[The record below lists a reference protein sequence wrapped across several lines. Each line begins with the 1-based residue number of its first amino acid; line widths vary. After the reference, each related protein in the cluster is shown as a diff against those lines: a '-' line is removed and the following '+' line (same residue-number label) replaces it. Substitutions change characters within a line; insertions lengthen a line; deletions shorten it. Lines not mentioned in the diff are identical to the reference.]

1 MCTYYFHLK
10 SSERIIEDDVGKKLD
25 NANAALAHAKKL
37 IEKIVQHADHD
48 RSQEWRI
55 HITSSDSSVQMV
67 VPFPLF
73 FSLNVRI
80 PTIATSHSSASRPV

>member
-25 NANAALAHAKKL
+25 NANAALAHAKRL
-37 IEKIVQHADHD
+37 IAKIVQHADHD
-48 RSQEWRI
+48 RSQEWRV

-73 FSLNVRI
+73 FALGDGSK
-80 PTIATSHSSASRPV
+80 SHISNEAQA

>member
-10 SSERIIEDDVGKKLD
+10 SSERFIEDDVGKKLD
-25 NANAALAHAKKL
+25 NANAALAHAKRL
-37 IEKIVQHADHD
+37 IAKIVQHADHD
-48 RSQEWRI
+48 RSREWRI

-73 FSLNVRI
+73 FALSDGSK
-80 PTIATSHSSASRPV
+80 SHITKEAQA

>member
-25 NANAALAHAKKL
+25 NANAALAHAKRM

-48 RSQEWRI
+48 RSREWRI

-73 FSLNVRI
+73 FAVSDG
-80 PTIATSHSSASRPV
+80 SKSSISKEAQA

>member
-25 NANAALAHAKKL
+25 NANAALAHAKRL

-55 HITSSDSSVQMV
+55 HIASSDSSVQMV

-73 FSLNVRI
+73 FALGDGSK
-80 PTIATSHSSASRPV
+80 SHISKEAQA

>member
-25 NANAALAHAKKL
+25 NANAALAHAKRL
-37 IEKIVQHADHD
+37 IAKIVQHADHD

-55 HITSSDSSVQMV
+55 YITSSDSSVQMV

-73 FSLNVRI
+73 FALGDGSK
-80 PTIATSHSSASRPV
+80 SHISNEAQA

>member
-25 NANAALAHAKKL
+25 NANAALAHAKRL

-67 VPFPLF
+67 VPFPF
-73 FSLNVRI
+73 FFALGDGSK
-80 PTIATSHSSASRPV
+80 SHISKEAQA

>member
-25 NANAALAHAKKL
+25 NANAALAHAKRL
-37 IEKIVQHADHD
+37 IEKIAQHADHD
-48 RSQEWRI
+48 RSLEWRI

-73 FSLNVRI
+73 FALGDGSK
-80 PTIATSHSSASRPV
+80 SHISKEAQA

>member
-25 NANAALAHAKKL
+25 NANAALAHAKRL

-48 RSQEWRI
+48 RSLEWRV

-73 FSLNVRI
+73 FALSDGSK
-80 PTIATSHSSASRPV
+80 SHITNEAQA

>member
-1 MCTYYFHLK
+1 VCTYYFHLK
-10 SSERIIEDDVGKKLD
+10 SSERIIADDVGKKLD

-48 RSQEWRI
+48 RSLEWRI

-67 VPFPLF
+67 VLFPLF
-73 FSLNVRI
+73 FSFNDSAKKNI
-80 PTIATSHSSASRPV
+80 SHEAQA

>member
-25 NANAALAHAKKL
+25 NANAALAHAKRL
-37 IEKIVQHADHD
+37 IAKIVQHADHD
-48 RSQEWRI
+48 RSREWRI

-73 FSLNVRI
+73 FALGGGSK
-80 PTIATSHSSASRPV
+80 SHFSNEAQA